1 MTLKQQILQQ
11 AYKLLMLKGKLF
23 PSNKDVKENM
33 LNVLPNTSFY
43 NLETLTN
50 SGEKIN
56 LSAYKGKKVLLVNT
70 ASNCGYTAQYNELE
84 NLYTQYKNKLIIL
97 AFPANDFRNQESG
110 SDEHIAQFCRH
121 NFEIS
126 FPIMKKSSV
135 TKGESQNPVYTWLS
149 SVDSNGW
156 CSQQPSWNFCKYI
169 INEQGSLT
177 HYFSQNISPLSDTFI
192 KALSF

>member
-11 AYKLLMLKGKLF
+11 AYKVLMLKGKLF
-23 PSNKDVKENM
+23 PSNKDVQKNT

-50 SGEKIN
+50 TGEKIN
-56 LSAYKGKKVLLVNT
+56 LSAYKGKKIILVNT
-70 ASNCGYTAQYNELE
+70 ASNCGYTAQYDELE
-84 NLYTQYKNKLIIL
+84 NLYTQYKNKLVIL

-110 SDEHIAQFCRH
+110 SDESIAQFCRH
-121 NFEIS
+121 NFGIS
-126 FPIMKKSSV
+126 FPIMQKSSV
-135 TKGESQNPVYTWLS
+135 VKGANQNQVYTWLS
-149 SVDSNGW
+149 SAVSNGW

-177 HYFSQNISPLSDTFI
+177 HYFSQNISPLSKKFI
-192 KALSF
+192 QAL

>member
-121 NFEIS
+121 NFGIS